1 MKTVYVLRYVDGV
14 DLKDRTHAETLG
26 RWPTWTAT
34 DDAREASP
42 KRDQLEVL
50 ARAVES

>member
-14 DLKDRTHAETLG
+14 DLKDRAHAETIG
-26 RWPTWTAT
+26 RWSTWTAA
-34 DDAREASP
+34 DDTREASP

-50 ARAVES
+50 ARVVES